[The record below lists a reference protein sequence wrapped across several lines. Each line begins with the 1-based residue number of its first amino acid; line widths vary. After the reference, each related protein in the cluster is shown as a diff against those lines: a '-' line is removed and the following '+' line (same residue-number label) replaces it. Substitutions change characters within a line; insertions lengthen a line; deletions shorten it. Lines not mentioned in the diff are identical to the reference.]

1 MTATTS
7 ADRMRALRER
17 RAAEGRREVT
27 ISLSGA
33 AYQKLVKIANTSG
46 GTLSTA
52 VESLLAR
59 KK

>member
-1 MTATTS
+1 MGTTS

-27 ISLSGA
+27 VSLSNV
-33 AYQKLVKIANTSG
+33 AYQRLTKIAITSG
-46 GTLSTA
+46 DSFSG
-52 VESLLAR
+52 VIERLLDPR